1 MHEKNGMLDNAHIN
15 TSAPQIKRRL
25 MELSRQKMKASIGPQ
40 PAYIYVLL
48 RFMELFE
55 KISSI

>member
-48 RFMELFE
+48 RFMELF
-55 KISSI
+55 